1 MISIIIC
8 NRTHPINLS
17 LQRNIQDTVGV
28 EYEIVAI
35 DNSRGNYN
43 IFQAYNE
50 GVRRAKSDILCF
62 MHDDILFQS
71 NNWGSI
77 VEDLFKKNEGMG
89 ALGVAGGHIMYNC
102 PCSWWNSDI
111 TSMHVFT
118 VDSYGQPNEAI
129 HREYADGQA
138 TIEVASIDGL
148 WMCIRRSLFDT
159 ISFDDKKFSGFH
171 CYDSD
176 ICMQI
181 LAAGY
186 QIKVTFEIDI
196 LHKGKGNLNAQ
207 YYHDIELWHKKWQD
221 QLPIV
226 RGIPITENELKIHQH
241 YAIKL
246 YERQKE
252 LVSLFNRL
260 QSPEYRLGHF
270 LLKPWRFIKSQLKC
284 HPLSL

>member
-8 NRTHPINLS
+8 QRTQILPVELTS
-17 LQRNIQDTVGV
+17 NIQQTIGCD
-28 EYEIVAI
+28 YEIVGI
-35 DNSRGNYN
+35 DNSNNQYS
-43 IFQAYNE
+43 ISSAYNK
-50 GVRRAKSDILCF
+50 GVRRAKGDILCF

-77 VEDLFKKNEGMG
+77 VEDLFKKNEGIG

-111 TSMHVFT
+111 TSLHILT
-118 VDSYGQPNEAI
+118 PDSHGQMDESI
-129 HREYADGQA
+129 HREYAGER
-138 TIEVASIDGL
+138 TSIEVASIDGL

-159 ISFDDKKFSGFH
+159 ICFDDKTFSGFH

-181 LAAGY
+181 LMAGY
-186 QIKVTFEIDI
+186 KIKVTFEIDI

-207 YYHDIELWHKKWQD
+207 YYHDIELWHKKWKD
-221 QLPIV
+221 CLPIA
-226 RGIPITENELKIHQH
+226 RGIPVTEKELAIHQH
-241 YAIKL
+241 YAVKL

-252 LVSLFNRL
+252 VVGLYKKL

-270 LLKPWRFIKSQLKC
+270 LLKPYRFIKRVIK
-284 HPLSL
+284 